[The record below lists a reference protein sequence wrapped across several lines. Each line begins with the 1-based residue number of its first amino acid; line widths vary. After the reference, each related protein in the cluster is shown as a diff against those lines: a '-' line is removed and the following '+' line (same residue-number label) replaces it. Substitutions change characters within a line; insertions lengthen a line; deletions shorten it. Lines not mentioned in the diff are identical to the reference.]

1 MEQRIYTPEEQNR
14 ITNNFNKVVTK
25 AQNNEHSLDDMKA
38 IVEYQQMKRIL
49 EGKSYWIANPVKEK
63 PPTKQK
69 VTCRVCGEVKS
80 KCPYKAK
87 DRQEG
92 CLVLEAKKA
101 KDLESMVVPI
111 ARKVSSEEPEMSDT
125 EKLAKAM
132 FKRMKGEELSEEEQ
146 MILQNYEEKTNGGV

>member
-1 MEQRIYTPEEQNR
+1 MSQIYTPEDQNR

-25 AQNNEHSLDDMKA
+25 AQNNEHSLEDMKA
-38 IVEYQQMKRIL
+38 IVEYQQMKRVL
-49 EGKSYWIANPVKEK
+49 EGKSYWVANPVKEK
-63 PPTKQK
+63 PPAKVK
-69 VTCRVCGEVKS
+69 VTCGLCGEVKS

-101 KDLESMVVPI
+101 KDLESMVVPV
-111 ARKVSSEEPEMSDT
+111 ARKVVSEEVEVSDT

-132 FKRMKGEELSEEEQ
+132 FKRMKDEILSEEEQ
-146 MILQNYEEKTNGGV
+146 MILQTYEEKTIGGV

>member
-1 MEQRIYTPEEQNR
+1 MNYTPEDQNR

-25 AQNNEHSLDDMKA
+25 AQNNEHTLEDMKS
-38 IVEYQQMKRIL
+38 IVEYQQMKRVL

-63 PPTKQK
+63 PPIKQK
-69 VTCRVCGEVKS
+69 VTCVVCGEVKS

-92 CLVLEAKKA
+92 CLVLESKKT

-111 ARKVSSEEPEMSDT
+111 ARKVSSEELEMSLV
-125 EKLAKAM
+125 EKQAKAM
-132 FKRMKGEELSEEEQ
+132 FKRMKGEELSEEEL
-146 MILQNYEEKTNGGV
+146 MILQNYEEKSNGGV